1 MAWLAS
7 SSEGPCMRCRAPFDA
22 HDSEGKPV
30 ACFHLGTF
38 TARLCDEHAEML
50 MQELEAVFEGALAKK
65 EDPLTPSSGKKAAA
79 K

>member
-1 MAWLAS
+1 MAWLA

-22 HDSEGKPV
+22 PHGGESKPV

-38 TARLCDEHAEML
+38 TARLCNEHARML
-50 MQELEAVFEGALAKK
+50 MQELEAVFEG
-65 EDPLTPSSGKKAAA
+65 PLGKKTRPV

>member
-1 MAWLAS
+1 
-7 SSEGPCMRCRAPFDA
+7 MRCRAPIDA
-22 HDSEGKPV
+22 PHDDGGKRV

-50 MQELEAVFEGALAKK
+50 IKELEAVFERGSIKTRDRLR
-65 EDPLTPSSGKKAAA
+65 PVSGKKGPL

>member
-7 SSEGPCMRCRAPFDA
+7 SSQGPCMRCRAQSDA
-22 HDSEGKPV
+22 PDGDESEPV

-38 TARLCDEHAEML
+38 TARLCNEHARML
-50 MQELEAVFEGALAKK
+50 MQELEAVFEG
-65 EDPLTPSSGKKAAA
+65 PLGKKRRPV